1 MADSRETR
9 QQELARL
16 LLQKARQDLGLVV
29 SVADSEAIA
38 NEIVGFHIQQ
48 AIEKAIKASL
58 TRLGIQYEF
67 THDLSLLYRQA
78 ANSGL
83 TLPASIDAVEELTV
97 FAVQFRYLLYQEEQ
111 GFDRN
116 AGLTLAEEFVEW
128 AESVIESPVQ
138 PPPKNYDDDQSAN
151 QDINLEHPCHNRK

>member
-16 LLQKARQDLGLVV
+16 LLQKARQDLNLVV

-38 NEIVGFHIQQ
+38 DEIIGFHIQQ
-48 AIEKAIKASL
+48 AIEKAIKSAL
-58 TRLGIQYEF
+58 TRLGSQYEF
-67 THDLSLLYRQA
+67 THDLSILYRQA
-78 ANSGL
+78 EHNGL

-116 AGLTLAEEFVEW
+116 AGLTLAEKFVEW
-128 AESVIESPVQ
+128 ADAIIEMPAQLFPEPNDDNQ
-138 PPPKNYDDDQSAN
+138 PTG
-151 QDINLEHPCHNRK
+151 

>member
-1 MADSRETR
+1 MADSREMR

-16 LLQKARQDLGLVV
+16 LLQKARQDLDLVV
-29 SVADSEAIA
+29 RVADSEAIA
-38 NEIVGFHIQQ
+38 DEIIGFHIQQ

-67 THDLSLLYRQA
+67 THDLSILYRQTE
-78 ANSGL
+78 NSGL

-111 GFDRN
+111 GFDRT
-116 AGLTLAEEFVEW
+116 AGLNLAEKFVDW
-128 AESVIESPVQ
+128 AESVIESLVQ
-138 PPPKNYDDDQSAN
+138 PSPKNNDNDQSA
-151 QDINLEHPCHNRK
+151 D

>member
-1 MADSRETR
+1 MVDSRETR

-16 LLQKARQDLGLVV
+16 LLQKARQDLDLVV
-29 SVADSEAIA
+29 SVVDSEAIA
-38 NEIVGFHIQQ
+38 DEIIGFHIQQ

-67 THDLSLLYRQA
+67 THDLSILYRQA
-78 ANSGL
+78 ENSGL

-97 FAVQFRYLLYQEEQ
+97 FAVQFRYLLYQEKQ

-116 AGLTLAEEFVEW
+116 AGLNLAEKFVDW
-128 AESVIESPVQ
+128 AESIIESLVQ
-138 PPPKNYDDDQSAN
+138 PPPKNNDNDRSAN
-151 QDINLEHPCHNRK
+151 